1 MANYITVCT
10 FQIHVPVIDR
20 KSVYNIDCFLFSF
33 AACANDPGG
42 ERTEDIIKKITLRI
56 MIMTNKTLERASA

>member
-33 AACANDPGG
+33 AACVNDPGG